1 MQKNKPSAAGKQ
13 KRATT
18 VFKAL
23 NGFLYP
29 NYTLKNMIGELIT
42 MMETT
47 NNERLHTL
55 LANLDRDSNIE
66 YIKALADQI
75 SDNQDHVSRISKK
88 ANDASSLN
96 MLKHEF
102 DRLSLRNE
110 ALLNMIFKLLEESD
124 SIQQKSV
131 ELVFAML
138 KEVSD

>member
-29 NYTLKNMIGELIT
+29 NYTIKMMIGELIT
-42 MMETT
+42 MKTT
-47 NNERLHTL
+47 NNERLHIL
-55 LANLDRDSNIE
+55 LANLDQDSNIE
-66 YIKALADQI
+66 YINALAEQI
-75 SDNQDHVSRISKK
+75 ADNQDHVSRLSEK
-88 ANDASSLN
+88 ANDVSSLN
-96 MLKHEF
+96 MLKHEL
-102 DRLSLRNE
+102 DRLSSRNE
-110 ALLNMIFKLLEESD
+110 VLLNMIFKLLEEAD
-124 SIQQKSV
+124 STRQKSV